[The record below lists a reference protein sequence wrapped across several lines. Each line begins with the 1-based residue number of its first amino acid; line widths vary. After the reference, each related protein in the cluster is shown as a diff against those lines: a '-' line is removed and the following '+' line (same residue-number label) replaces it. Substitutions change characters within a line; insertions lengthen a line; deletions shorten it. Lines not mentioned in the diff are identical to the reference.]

1 MIDRYFEY
9 VKETGYFRQK
19 RNEQAKY
26 WMIETID
33 EQLRHDFYT
42 RPERSA
48 PSLSEELRVLNN
60 EQSSFTAAHEGTQPL
75 LRYPPREQIIPSR
88 PFYPRPIVY
97 VT

>member
-42 RPERSA
+42 RP
-48 PSLSEELRVLNN
+48 
-60 EQSSFTAAHEGTQPL
+60 GD
-75 LRYPPREQIIPSR
+75 
-88 PFYPRPIVY
+88 PRPP
-97 VT
+97 